1 MQGLASNLGCG
12 SGDTACLCRNP
23 DFTYGIRDCSY
34 QSCNDNAQAEQ
45 AVAYGINLCR
55 DAGVAVA
62 TTPQATVTQATGTA
76 TVSASPVV
84 SSIFSVITSD
94 GNAVTTLIGETTIIP
109 GSVGETATP
118 SAVATST
125 FTTLITSGESVLT
138 SVVETTLSGVGGVPG
153 ATSLPQT
160 PIATEPVVGTATSS
174 GSLVTSIVGSTTF
187 LASMT
192 GSEASSVLSSEASE
206 TPSATASEQESQTAT
221 GEATSASTSGL
232 VSFAPKQTAGSA
244 AGFLAVAGLAAMLI

>member
-55 DAGVAVA
+55 DVGVAVA

-94 GNAVTTLIGETTIIP
+94 GSAVTTLIGETTIIP

-187 LASMT
+187 LT

-244 AGFLAVAGLAAMLI
+244 AGFLAAAGLAAMLI